1 MDGGRSALRFVAGMA
16 FLLGACSGPGAL
28 PPDDAGGA
36 DGTSTPASC
45 DQPVALSDLRATVE
59 NGSESCRA
67 WLDLVRGRVVLNSV
81 GSAVI
86 WTRQIPSQLG
96 LVVSA
101 VHVLGSGW
109 FTSPTGADVPA
120 SLVTPGPEDDGV
132 DRLMVPPADGSFD
145 QSEVSGL
152 WVTFNPAIPA
162 AQNADVR
169 TILPRSDF
177 FVGLTDNRRVVD
189 NGLTLPPTA
198 PLDASVPLELY
209 DPGGLSRDDQRVGD
223 LQPGALV
230 LLAGYPQA
238 GPTFGAFSV
247 GRVLDDTQAG
257 AAVEE
262 LAAAGDEEGSIPY
275 DPQVEVFIEGEA
287 AEGMSGGGA
296 FHRDGRLVGILVR
309 AGKSRTRS
317 LVRAVR
323 LSHLLDELATAA
335 GALSAADRTRADP
348 FLPPLE

>member
-1 MDGGRSALRFVAGMA
+1 MA
-16 FLLGACSGPGAL
+16 FLLAACSVTGAL

-36 DGTSTPASC
+36 DGTSATPASC
-45 DQPVALSDLRATVE
+45 DQPVALSDLRASVE

-101 VHVLGSGW
+101 VHVLGSDW
-109 FTSPTGADVPA
+109 FTSPTGADVPE

-132 DRLMVPPADGSFD
+132 NRLMVPPVDGSFD

-169 TILPRSDF
+169 MILPRSDF
-177 FVGLTDNRRVVD
+177 FVGLTDNRRVMD

-209 DPGGLSRDDQRVGD
+209 DPGGLSRAARLVGD

-230 LLAGYPQA
+230 LMAGYPQA
-238 GPTFGAFSV
+238 GPTFGAFSGGPGARRHA
-247 GRVLDDTQAG
+247 GR
-257 AAVEE
+257 
-262 LAAAGDEEGSIPY
+262 SR
-275 DPQVEVFIEGEA
+275 
-287 AEGMSGGGA
+287 GGGA
-296 FHRDGRLVGILVR
+296 GRR
-309 AGKSRTRS
+309 RR
-317 LVRAVR
+317 
-323 LSHLLDELATAA
+323 
-335 GALSAADRTRADP
+335 
-348 FLPPLE
+348 